1 MLAWIKVCTAFCLR
15 LLALVQEKKNEACG
29 VADCTAC
36 TFSVHF
42 SKHKAS
48 QIPSSHTPTQ
58 KGACMHTHAHTCT
71 LMHPRTCTHKH
82 TQTHPRARAHT
93 HAHAHTRTQADCLH
107 SWNIHMHT
115 HTHTLLRLHFPSP
128 CKTLHTYITGHQAIQ
143 LGKEV
148 LKQACDFFNARAS
161 LRCGCGEVPSSFQ
174 FTPLG

>member
-1 MLAWIKVCTAFCLR
+1 MKRVGLQIA
-15 LLALVQEKKNEACG
+15 LLALLVSISPSTRPHRYRAHTHPHRK
-29 VADCTAC
+29 VHAC
-36 TFSVHF
+36 TR
-42 SKHKAS
+42 
-48 QIPSSHTPTQ
+48 
-58 KGACMHTHAHTCT
+58 MHTHALSCTRAHAHTST
-71 LMHPRTCTHKH
+71 PKH
-82 TQTHPRARAHT
+82 IRARAHT
-93 HAHAHTRTQADCLH
+93 HMRTHTRAHKQTVF
-107 SWNIHMHT
+107 IHGTYICTHT